1 MKYEILNE
9 AGEVVN
15 TILAEKWF
23 VDKYH
28 PGRYREV
35 VEIVIP
41 SQPIILPPIITKLAM
56 MLRFTENE
64 YMAALTAAKT
74 DVAIEM
80 WLDYLHASVTIDL
93 LSDKV
98 KRGVDALLAKGVITS
113 DRADAIINDPVQDNE
128 RP

>member
-15 TILAEKWF
+15 LIVAEQWF

-28 PGRYREV
+28 AGRYRPY

-41 SQPIILPPIITKLAM
+41 PKNIIRTAIITRLAM

-64 YMAALTAAKT
+64 YMAALTASKT
-74 DVAIEM
+74 DIEIEM
-80 WLDYLHASVTIDL
+80 WMDYLSASVTIDL
-93 LSDKV
+93 VNPRV
-98 KRGVDALLAKGVITS
+98 KRGVNALLAKGIITPERANEILSLVIQTEE
-113 DRADAIINDPVQDNE
+113 IP
-128 RP
+128 